1 MVLDIR
7 CKLVAHLC
15 GHKGMGDVLAFQIIV
30 KRYEVQTQF
39 LGDDMYGGTACQ
51 WRIDALLMYVE
62 AVAGIFSH
70 VELCST
76 LLTLGRT
83 SQLVLL
89 SLIRSVLLWLQPVV
103 SPVPVTVTHQVAV
116 CQLTTFRN
124 TCRST
129 GIEQYETV

>member
-1 MVLDIR
+1 
-7 CKLVAHLC
+7 
-15 GHKGMGDVLAFQIIV
+15 MGDVLAFQIIV

-51 WRIDALLMYVE
+51 WWIDALLMYVE

-70 VELCST
+70 VML
-76 LLTLGRT
+76 R
-83 SQLVLL
+83 
-89 SLIRSVLLWLQPVV
+89 LQPVV
-103 SPVPVTVTHQVAV
+103 FPVPVTVTHQVAV